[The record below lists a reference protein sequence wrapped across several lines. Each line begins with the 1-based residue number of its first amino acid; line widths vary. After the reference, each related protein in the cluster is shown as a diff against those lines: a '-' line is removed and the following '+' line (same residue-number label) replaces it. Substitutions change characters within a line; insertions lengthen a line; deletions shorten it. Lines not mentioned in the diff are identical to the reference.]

1 MILRLALLLG
11 VVAIVALVALAVVLG
26 GEDALLLV
34 IRAGALLTILSV
46 VVLSLTWLERKA
58 LARIQQRIGPM
69 RVGPF
74 GLLQPIADALKLVVK
89 EDIMP
94 AWVDKPI
101 YWLAPLA
108 VFVPSFLVWVAVPF
122 SSDLVLRNMDLG
134 LLYILAMSVI
144 SIIGLIM
151 AGWASANKY
160 GVMGGLRSAAQLIS
174 YEIPLIVIA
183 MTIAML
189 AGTLNLTE
197 IAVGQGYQ
205 WYILLQPMGAA
216 IFLLAGLA
224 EVGRSPFD
232 IFQAESELVGGPF
245 IEYSGGALVH
255 LLPRRVHE
263 HLPGGG
269 AGDHLLPGG
278 LVRALPAGGAL
289 VPHQVL
295 RRHPGDLL
303 ASRDTA
309 AAAHRPAH
317 GLRLAGAGAA
327 VLPQLRAGGVL
338 CCSTAGRS
346 WVHTILGVVMLVAAG
361 IFIHTRSASKKAR
374 PQVKLVSAREV
385 RRA

>member
-1 MILRLALLLG
+1 MLRLALLFG
-11 VVAIVALVALAVVLG
+11 VVSIVALVALAVVLG

-245 IEYSGGALVH
+245 IEYSGAHWSIFFLAEYMNTFLVAALVTIFF
-255 LLPRRVHE
+255 LGGWSGPFLPEVLWFLIKCYAVILVIFWLRGTLPRLRIDQ
-263 HLPGGG
+263 LMAFGWQ
-269 AGDHLLPGG
+269 
-278 LVRALPAGGAL
+278 AL
-289 VPHQVL
+289 VPLSFLNFVL
-295 RRHPGDLL
+295 V
-303 ASRDTA
+303 AF
-309 AAAHRPAH
+309 
-317 GLRLAGAGAA
+317 
-327 VLPQLRAGGVL
+327 VLFYGWPV
-338 CCSTAGRS
+338 

-361 IFIHTRSASKKAR
+361 IFIHTRSASKSAR

>member
-11 VVAIVALVALAVVLG
+11 VVATVALVALAVVLG

-183 MTIAML
+183 MTVAML
-189 AGTLNLTE
+189 AGTLNLTD

-245 IEYSGGALVH
+245 IEYSGAHWSIFFLAEYMNTFLVAALVTIFF
-255 LLPRRVHE
+255 LGGWSGPFLPEVLWFLIKCYAVILVIFWLRGTLPRLRIDQ
-263 HLPGGG
+263 LMAFGWQ
-269 AGDHLLPGG
+269 
-278 LVRALPAGGAL
+278 AL
-289 VPHQVL
+289 VPLSFLNFVL
-295 RRHPGDLL
+295 V
-303 ASRDTA
+303 AF
-309 AAAHRPAH
+309 
-317 GLRLAGAGAA
+317 
-327 VLPQLRAGGVL
+327 VLFYGWPV
-338 CCSTAGRS
+338 

-361 IFIHTRSASKKAR
+361 IFIHTRSASKSAR

>member
-11 VVAIVALVALAVVLG
+11 VVSIVALVALAVVLG

-189 AGTLNLTE
+189 AGTLNLTD

-245 IEYSGGALVH
+245 IEYSGAHWSIFFLAEYMNTFLVAALVTIFF
-255 LLPRRVHE
+255 LGGWSGPFLPEVLWFLIKCYAVILVIFWLRGTLPRLRIDQ
-263 HLPGGG
+263 LMAFGWQ
-269 AGDHLLPGG
+269 
-278 LVRALPAGGAL
+278 AL
-289 VPHQVL
+289 VPLSFLNFVL
-295 RRHPGDLL
+295 V
-303 ASRDTA
+303 AF
-309 AAAHRPAH
+309 
-317 GLRLAGAGAA
+317 
-327 VLPQLRAGGVL
+327 VLFYGWPV
-338 CCSTAGRS
+338 

-361 IFIHTRSASKKAR
+361 IFIHTRSASKSAR

>member
-108 VFVPSFLVWVAVPF
+108 VFIPSFLVWVAVPF

-245 IEYSGGALVH
+245 IEYSGAHWSIFFLAEYMNTFLVAALVTIFF
-255 LLPRRVHE
+255 LGGWSGPFLPEVLWFLIKCYAVILVIFWLRGTLPRLRIDQ
-263 HLPGGG
+263 LMAFGWQ
-269 AGDHLLPGG
+269 
-278 LVRALPAGGAL
+278 AL
-289 VPHQVL
+289 VPLSFLNFVL
-295 RRHPGDLL
+295 V
-303 ASRDTA
+303 AF
-309 AAAHRPAH
+309 
-317 GLRLAGAGAA
+317 
-327 VLPQLRAGGVL
+327 VLFYGWPV
-338 CCSTAGRS
+338 

-361 IFIHTRSASKKAR
+361 IFIHTRSASKSAR

>member
-11 VVAIVALVALAVVLG
+11 VVSIVALVALAVVLG

-108 VFVPSFLVWVAVPF
+108 VFIPSFLVWVAVPF

-189 AGTLNLTE
+189 AGTLNLTD

-245 IEYSGGALVH
+245 IEYSGAHWSIFFLAEYMNTFLVAALVTIFF
-255 LLPRRVHE
+255 LGGWSGPFLPEVLWFLIKCYAVILVIFWLRGTLPRLRIDQ
-263 HLPGGG
+263 LMAFGWQ
-269 AGDHLLPGG
+269 
-278 LVRALPAGGAL
+278 AL
-289 VPHQVL
+289 VPLSFLNFVL
-295 RRHPGDLL
+295 VAFVLFYGW
-303 ASRDTA
+303 
-309 AAAHRPAH
+309 PA
-317 GLRLAGAGAA
+317 
-327 VLPQLRAGGVL
+327 
-338 CCSTAGRS
+338 

-361 IFIHTRSASKKAR
+361 IFIHTRSASKSAR

>member
-1 MILRLALLLG
+1 MLRLALLFG
-11 VVAIVALVALAVVLG
+11 VVAIVATVALAVVLG
-26 GEDALLLV
+26 GQDVLLLV

-74 GLLQPIADALKLVVK
+74 GLLQPVADALKLVVK

-108 VFVPSFLVWVAVPF
+108 VFIPSFLVWVAVPF

-134 LLYILAMSVI
+134 VLYILAMSVL

-160 GVMGGLRSAAQLIS
+160 GIMGGLRSAAQLIS
-174 YEIPLIVIA
+174 YEIPLVVIA
-183 MTIAML
+183 LTIAML

-197 IAVGQGYQ
+197 IAEGQGYQ
-205 WYILLQPMGAA
+205 WYILLQPMGVVV
-216 IFLLAGLA
+216 FLMAGLA

-245 IEYSGGALVH
+245 IEYSGAHWSIFFLAEYMNTFLVAALVTIFF
-255 LLPRRVHE
+255 LGGWSGPFLPEVLWFLIKCYAVILVIFWLRGTLPRLRIDQ
-263 HLPGGG
+263 LMAFGWQ
-269 AGDHLLPGG
+269 
-278 LVRALPAGGAL
+278 AL
-289 VPHQVL
+289 VPLSFLNFVL
-295 RRHPGDLL
+295 VAFVLFYGW
-303 ASRDTA
+303 
-309 AAAHRPAH
+309 PA
-317 GLRLAGAGAA
+317 
-327 VLPQLRAGGVL
+327 
-338 CCSTAGRS
+338 
-346 WVHTILGVVMLVAAG
+346 WVHTALGLVMLAAAG
-361 IFIHTRSASKKAR
+361 IFIYTRSASEKAR
-374 PQVKLVSAREV
+374 PRVRLVSAREV
-385 RRA
+385 RRV

>member
-1 MILRLALLLG
+1 MLRLALLFG
-11 VVAIVALVALAVVLG
+11 VVAIVATVALAVVLG
-26 GEDALLLV
+26 GEDVLLLV

-94 AWVDKPI
+94 AWVDKPV

-108 VFVPSFLVWVAVPF
+108 VFIPSFLVWVAVPF

-197 IAVGQGYQ
+197 IAEGQGYQ
-205 WYILLQPMGAA
+205 WYILLQPMALVV
-216 IFLLAGLA
+216 FLLAGLA

-245 IEYSGGALVH
+245 IEYSGAHWSIFFLAEYMNTFLVAALVTIFF
-255 LLPRRVHE
+255 LGGWSGPFLPEVLWFLIKCYAVILVIFWLRGTLPRLRIDQ
-263 HLPGGG
+263 LMAFGWQ
-269 AGDHLLPGG
+269 
-278 LVRALPAGGAL
+278 AL
-289 VPHQVL
+289 VPLSFLNFVL
-295 RRHPGDLL
+295 V
-303 ASRDTA
+303 AF
-309 AAAHRPAH
+309 
-317 GLRLAGAGAA
+317 
-327 VLPQLRAGGVL
+327 VLFYGWPV
-338 CCSTAGRS
+338 
-346 WVHTILGVVMLVAAG
+346 WVHTVLGLVMLAAAG
-361 IFIHTRSASKKAR
+361 IFIYTRSASEKAR
-374 PQVKLVSAREV
+374 PRVRLVSAREV
-385 RRA
+385 RRV

>member
-1 MILRLALLLG
+1 MLRLALLFG
-11 VVAIVALVALAVVLG
+11 VVAIVATVALAVVLG
-26 GEDALLLV
+26 GEDVLLLV
-34 IRAGALLTILSV
+34 MRAGALLTILSV

-108 VFVPSFLVWVAVPF
+108 VFIPSFLVWVAVPF

-134 LLYILAMSVI
+134 VLYILAMSVL

-160 GVMGGLRSAAQLIS
+160 GIMGGLRSAAQLIS
-174 YEIPLIVIA
+174 YEIPLVVIA
-183 MTIAML
+183 LTIAML

-197 IAVGQGYQ
+197 IAEGQGYQ
-205 WYILLQPMGAA
+205 WYILLQPMAVVV
-216 IFLLAGLA
+216 FMLAGLA

-245 IEYSGGALVH
+245 IEYSGAHWSIFFLAEYMNTFLVAALVTIFF
-255 LLPRRVHE
+255 LGGWSGPFLPEVLWFLIKCYAVILVIFWLRGTLPRLRIDQ
-263 HLPGGG
+263 LMAFGWQ
-269 AGDHLLPGG
+269 
-278 LVRALPAGGAL
+278 AL
-289 VPHQVL
+289 VPLSFLNFVL
-295 RRHPGDLL
+295 VAFVLFYGW
-303 ASRDTA
+303 
-309 AAAHRPAH
+309 PA
-317 GLRLAGAGAA
+317 
-327 VLPQLRAGGVL
+327 
-338 CCSTAGRS
+338 
-346 WVHTILGVVMLVAAG
+346 WVHTALGLVMLAAAG
-361 IFIHTRSASKKAR
+361 IFIYTRSASEKAR
-374 PQVKLVSAREV
+374 PRVQLVSAREV
-385 RRA
+385 RRV